1 MDNLQQPFN
10 QEAEYD
16 IISALMQKPELLDEM
31 SIKPDHFYQ
40 HKTRTMFKALNVMK
54 EANQP
59 IELTTIAEQL
69 RKMNELENAGN
80 ISGLLKLMNFSPTT
94 AVDSLKYKEKLVFE
108 KFQYREL
115 LSLSDKLRQIAT
127 EQRDLSEVMVITDK
141 LNNIDSVEDNKR
153 RTIGEV
159 LVEVFDDI
167 EKRSNQL
174 EEVTGIRT
182 GFADVDRILNGLH
195 TTELAIIAA
204 RPSMGKTALA
214 LNFATGITNAS
225 NAIPVVYSLET
236 TNRSL
241 VERQLVATARIDAQR
256 LRAGHVADEDWKKI
270 TYAMGELGRK
280 DMYYHDL
287 SHCTPGYIR
296 ADLKQLKKLHP
307 DRKLVVVIDHLQL
320 MKSDKREPNRNA
332 EVGSITRDL
341 KMIAKELDVSIV
353 LLSQLSRGVE
363 SRQDKR
369 PMMSDLRDS
378 GEVEQNA
385 DVIAFLYRDD
395 YYDKESENQ
404 NIVEFIVAKQ
414 RNGPVGTVSMAFIKE
429 MNKFVN
435 LERRL
440 DHAN

>member
-127 EQRDLSEVMVITDK
+127 EQRDLSEVMAITDK

-256 LRAGHVADEDWKKI
+256 LRAGHVADEDWSRI
-270 TYAMGELGRK
+270 TYAMGELGKK